1 MNKVI
6 SILGCGWLGFP
17 LSDHLRTLGYQ
28 VKGSTTSAHK
38 IAKLQSI
45 GIQAYSIDL
54 KAAAPRYDDFL
65 DTEVLIITLPATQLA
80 YFDKLLKNISPSVK
94 IIYTST
100 TSVYLPSEYPIDEN
114 GILDEKSP
122 HLLIEKLLKI
132 NQNTT
137 TILRLAGLFNAE
149 RHPGKWFANKVLS
162 NPNAPVNLIHLDD
175 CIGIIEQVIKKNI
188 WEQTFNACT
197 DEHPSRKDF
206 YTRATQVIGQQIRE
220 VLDTSTLSKLIDN
233 KLLKNT
239 LDYHFKIS
247 LNAFLQD
254 YEIS

>member
-1 MNKVI
+1 M
-6 SILGCGWLGFP
+6 
-17 LSDHLRTLGYQ
+17 
-28 VKGSTTSAHK
+28 
-38 IAKLQSI
+38 
-45 GIQAYSIDL
+45 
-54 KAAAPRYDDFL
+54 
-65 DTEVLIITLPATQLA
+65 LI
-80 YFDKLLKNISPSVK
+80 
-94 IIYTST
+94 
-100 TSVYLPSEYPIDEN
+100 
-114 GILDEKSP
+114 
-122 HLLIEKLLKI
+122 LLIEKLLKI
-132 NQNTT
+132 NQNPT

-254 YEIS
+254 YEISWKIKIATQRLIRCNPLPKILLINLDGKSNGNK